1 MNPPNSILGSPTS
14 LMVGAAAQLSGG
26 WPVAPMSDKF
36 REVQPTEVETLL
48 VSGSIDY
55 STPSQ
60 FAAEE
65 LLPALSNGEQV
76 IVSEFGHFS
85 DVWSFQPEARRHLLA
100 TFYDTGEVDD
110 SLFTYQPMDFHVKL
124 GFPVL
129 AKIALAV
136 VVLVIGGL
144 VVVVRFVVRRV
155 RRSKAAQAA

>member
-1 MNPPNSILGSPTS
+1 MNPPNSLLGSPIS
-14 LMVGAAAQLSGG
+14 LMVGAAAQQSGG
-26 WPVAPMSDKF
+26 WPVAPMPDES
-36 REVQPTEVETLL
+36 REVQLTKVETLP

-76 IVSEFGHFS
+76 ILSEFGHFS
-85 DVWSFQPEARRHLLA
+85 DVWGFQPDATRHLLA
-100 TFYDTGEVDD
+100 TFYETGEVDD

-124 GFPVL
+124 GFPVM

-136 VVLVIGGL
+136 VVLVTGGL
-144 VVVVRFVVRRV
+144 LMLVRFVVRGV
-155 RRSKAAQAA
+155 SWE